1 MSKNISTGIKFGL
14 GIGVLYVILLF
25 WRWSNAAKPFTI
37 GPIAIGSF
45 LLIIGILFW
54 EATLL
59 KKNNGGFMGMK
70 QLFQTLFITV
80 LIFELFYVVYNFIHF
95 KYIDPNIIA
104 KMQAGAADA
113 FKNIPNVSE
122 KDKQAAIA
130 NYSTLTQYTQPLK
143 MLQSYISS
151 IAVSGSVVA
160 LIAFIMKKNT
170 TVAN

>member
-1 MSKNISTGIKFGL
+1 MSKNINTGIKFGL
-14 GIGVLYVILLF
+14 GIGLLYVVLLF
-25 WRWSNAAKPFTI
+25 LRWGNAAKPFSI
-37 GPIAIGSF
+37 GIIAIASY

-59 KKNNGGFMGMK
+59 KKNNGGFISMK
-70 QLFQTLFITV
+70 QLFQSLFITV
-80 LIFELFYVVYNFIHF
+80 LIFELFYSIYNFIHF

-104 KMQAGAADA
+104 KMQAGAAEA
-113 FKNIPNVSE
+113 FKSLPNVSE

-160 LIAFIMKKNT
+160 LISFIMKKNT